1 MEISESKIKE
11 AMEEVGERI
20 SYNLVDVLTP
30 YGEGIKTLLDLAQQY
45 LDCKGM
51 PEKKDFRDLEFPNLM
66 DYSKGFYDG
75 FNEALHLCKLAM
87 MKLN

>member
-1 MEISESKIKE
+1 MSERELEEAIEALEEWKE
-11 AMEEVGERI
+11 DLSLDNIEQRHLNI
-20 SYNLVDVLTP
+20 VLN
-30 YGEGIKTLLDLAQQY
+30 LAQQY
-45 LDCKGM
+45 LDCKGL
-51 PEKKDFRDLEFPNLM
+51 PEEKDFRDLEFPNLM